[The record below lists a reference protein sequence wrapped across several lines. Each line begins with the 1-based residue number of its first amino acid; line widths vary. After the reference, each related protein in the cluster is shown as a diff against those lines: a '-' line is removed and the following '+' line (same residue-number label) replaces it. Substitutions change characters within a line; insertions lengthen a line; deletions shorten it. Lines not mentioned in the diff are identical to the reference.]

1 MKNSQSGSKRTEQ
14 LTSRKRRQEKP
25 SAKSSEEKPSLF
37 QRLAQNFSKS
47 SFTNVPNP
55 QGLGKAFLGLF
66 TSRQGRSTGER
77 KASVTAMKGREDSS
91 PSEEEELEEEPE

>member
-1 MKNSQSGSKRTEQ
+1 
-14 LTSRKRRQEKP
+14 
-25 SAKSSEEKPSLF
+25 
-37 QRLAQNFSKS
+37 
-47 SFTNVPNP
+47 
-55 QGLGKAFLGLF
+55 LF